1 MSKATPAPLKK
12 RPKNKRSILTC
23 APPILKNNISLPLLI
38 KCICAFL
45 LSRTA
50 FVGGACPLGFSF
62 FVSAF
67 SMGGAYPCAICAIL
81 GLLSAGAG
89 ILVAGKYII
98 ATILFSLIMER
109 FLPQK
114 FSSAKISAVIAAF
127 CMLFSGFFLLFAD
140 VTVGGYPLLYDVVVL
155 VVECATIWICST
167 AFSFSLPLIFS
178 IRLRRSLTTEETV
191 SLALLSGGI
200 LCGFG
205 NFGIG
210 GIFTLT
216 GTLCVL
222 CVLAFAVRFG
232 SLHGCSAG
240 IIMGIVCCLSR
251 GRIDACAA
259 SFALSGLC
267 SGYFAKY
274 GRWSAC
280 ISFIMANAVVTILSN
295 GSTEVLINIFDTA
308 LACIILYCVPQK
320 IFDSISH
327 FPNSSPPAFELAASN
342 LKAAQSTVNSCE
354 ESFRRI
360 FNLRNNNENNTL
372 LLYHRTAR
380 KVCGECG
387 LRKYCW
393 GRDAKATKETMDALS
408 QLLHNGENITPDAAP
423 AHCLRADKFVAEF
436 TRMFEVYKN
445 DCMWTERIA
454 EFRSAVYN
462 SFTGIAQILGK
473 SADKLLDTGEC
484 DTVAADN
491 LKARLRKE
499 GIATGSVFVSGIKED
514 TRVQIKLENCGGFG
528 RCENAVCKVLENT
541 FGMPFVRTGLRSC
554 GDCCCT
560 YVVKPSFSITTAVCG
575 AIKANAKVS
584 GDYTLYALV
593 DRHTYAIILCD
604 GMGSGETARTE
615 SRTCARLLMKL
626 LETGIDA
633 QSSINVINSMLL
645 CAFSGTLAAIDLC
658 LISLDDGSSKIYKC
672 GGVGTYAKTNDT
684 VTHIPGGALPAGS
697 FATGDTQIFTIPSQK
712 GSMVVLVSDGIISS
726 ESSRLPWIKELI
738 CDYDGS
744 EPEVLAQKIL
754 TQAKELSSR
763 NISDDLTV
771 VAAYI
776 G

>member
-1 MSKATPAPLKK
+1 MSKAMPMPLKK
-12 RPKNKRSILTC
+12 RLKNKRNFFNT
-23 APPILKNNISLPLLI
+23 APPIFKSNISLQLII

-50 FVGGACPLGFSF
+50 FVGGACPLGFSLF
-62 FVSAF
+62 AASFGS
-67 SMGGAYPCAICAIL
+67 GGTYLCALFAVL
-81 GLLSAGAG
+81 GLITKGKG
-89 ILVAGKYII
+89 ILIIGKYII
-98 ATILFSLIMER
+98 ATVLFSLIMER

-114 FSSAKISAVIAAF
+114 YNSPKISAVIAALS
-127 CMLFSGFFLLFAD
+127 MLFSGFFLLFAD
-140 VTVGGYPLLYDVVVL
+140 VTVGGYPLIYDVVVL
-155 VVECATIWICST
+155 IVECATIWICAT
-167 AFSFSLPLIFS
+167 AFSVAMPLVFSLK
-178 IRLRRSLTTEETV
+178 LRRSLTPEETV
-191 SLALLSGGI
+191 SLALFAGGV

-205 NFGIG
+205 NFGIS

-267 SGYFAKY
+267 SGYFSKY

-280 ISFIMANAVVTILSN
+280 VSFIMANAVVTILSN

-308 LACIILYCVPQK
+308 LACVILYCVPQR

-327 FPNSSPPAFELAASN
+327 FSNSYPPAFELAASN

-354 ESFRRI
+354 ESFKRI

-372 LLYHRTAR
+372 LLYRRTAR
-380 KVCGECG
+380 KVCASCG

-393 GRDAKATKETMDALS
+393 GRDAKATKEAMDILS
-408 QLLHNGENITPDAAP
+408 AQLHNGESVTPEAAP
-423 AHCLRADKFVAEF
+423 VHCLRGDKFVAEF

-445 DCMWTERIA
+445 DCMWTEKIN
-454 EFRSAVYN
+454 EFRSAVYT

-484 DTVAADN
+484 DTVSSDD
-491 LKARLRKE
+491 LKFRLRKE
-499 GIATGSVFVSGIKED
+499 GIATGKVFVSGSKEE
-514 TRVQIKLENCGGFG
+514 TRVQITLESCGGFG
-528 RCENAVCKVLENT
+528 RCESAVCKVLEST
-541 FGMPFVRTGLRSC
+541 FGMPFVRTGLRNC
-554 GDCCCT
+554 GECTCT

-575 AIKANAKVS
+575 AIKANKKVS
-584 GDYTLYALV
+584 GDYTLYSLV

-604 GMGSGETARTE
+604 GMGSGEVARSE
-615 SRTCARLLMKL
+615 SRTCAKLLMRLL
-626 LETGIDA
+626 EAGIDA
-633 QSSINVINSMLL
+633 QSSINIINSMLL

-658 LISLDDGSSKIYKC
+658 LISLDDGSSKVYKC
-672 GGVGTYAKTNDT
+672 GGAGTYAKTKDT

-697 FATGDTQIFTIPSQK
+697 FASGDTQTFSIPSEK

-726 ESSRLPWIKELI
+726 ESSRMPWIKELI
-738 CDYDGS
+738 NDYEGN
-744 EPEVLAQKIL
+744 EPEALAQKIL
-754 TQAKELSSR
+754 SQAKELSKHEAT
-763 NISDDLTV
+763 DDLTV